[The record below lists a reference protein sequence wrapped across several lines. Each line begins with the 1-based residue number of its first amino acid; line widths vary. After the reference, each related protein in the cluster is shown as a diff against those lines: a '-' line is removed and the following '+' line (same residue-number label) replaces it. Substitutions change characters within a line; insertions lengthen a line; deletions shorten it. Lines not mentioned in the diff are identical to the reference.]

1 VNRQGALEGC
11 PSLTAS
17 FSIEP
22 TGVPGR
28 YRAEIPPGWAAPF
41 LPSGGLVSGVALR
54 AMAMELA
61 TPVHRLRSSTTV
73 FVSKVAEGP
82 VLIDVEVLRRGRR
95 MSQVRASIRNEGSD
109 EAGHHLIAAFGE
121 HREGYRLDLSEPP
134 EVSAPDR
141 YAAAPLPPPG
151 TPSFRPAFLDRLDMR
166 RVRMFMS
173 WEEGWEGG
181 EAEAIRWVR
190 FRRPESDMGRGI
202 EAFDMLVLADT
213 MPPALGQ
220 YLGPGHRLFHAPSV
234 DLSFH
239 CFARSRSDWI
249 LSRARMRWADDGYA
263 SAEIHLWD
271 ESRQLI
277 AYATQMMLLRF
288 PDASELA
295 G

>member
-121 HREGYRLDLSEPP
+121 HREGY
-134 EVSAPDR
+134 
-141 YAAAPLPPPG
+141 
-151 TPSFRPAFLDRLDMR
+151 RLDMR

-288 PDASELA
+288 PDASEIA
-295 G
+295 